1 MITHFTFGVMTMALS
16 LSSVTIVSAQEY
28 PHKVIRVIVPSP
40 PGSSGDALMRTLRQP
55 LTDRFRQPFIITNR
69 AADGGTTA
77 TLTIVEESPD
87 GYNWLFTSVNHV
99 ANVALYSKLLYNVE
113 RDFAA
118 ISLVGNVPLV
128 LVAHPATGF
137 KTARD
142 LIEAAKAKP
151 DGLNFGSV
159 GIGTGEHLAMEM
171 LKRTAGI
178 ALTHRPHRETSSALA
193 GMVERQ
199 SHVTFANIP
208 QALSLIKDGRLNPLA
223 VSRVARSPL
232 LPNTPTLQEIGL
244 LKSDLQN
251 WFGLLA
257 RSGVPRHIL
266 RRISSEIVRL
276 VREPEMAASLAAQ
289 GMETIGSSPE
299 EFDRVIRRD
308 LEHLPRLIR
317 EAGNKAK

>member
-1 MITHFTFGVMTMALS
+1 MTMGLS
-16 LSSVTIVSAQEY
+16 LSCVTNVSAQEY

-55 LTDRFRQPFIITNR
+55 LMDRFRQPLIITNR
-69 AADGGTTA
+69 AAGGGTTA
-77 TLTIVEESPD
+77 ALTIVEESPD
-87 GYNWLFTSVNHV
+87 GYNLLFTSVNHV

-118 ISLVGNVPLV
+118 ISLVGYVPLV
-128 LVAHPATGF
+128 LVARPATGF

-142 LIEAAKAKP
+142 FIEAAKAKP
-151 DGLNFGSV
+151 DGLKFESA

-178 ALTHRPHRETSSALA
+178 TLTHMPYRETSSALV

-199 SHVTFANIP
+199 SHVTFTSIP
-208 QALSLIKDGRLNPLA
+208 QVLSLIKEGRLNPLA

-244 LKSDLQN
+244 QKSDLQN
-251 WFGLLA
+251 WFGLLT

-276 VREPEMAASLAAQ
+276 VRQPEMVASLSAQ
-289 GMETIGSSPE
+289 GMETVGSSPE